1 MSFGTGHLAVRSGA
15 LRRAAHAATAAI
27 LVLPFIIDWQTFRY
41 VVVSVAAVW
50 MVVEGLRIRLPRI
63 HEAFATVLPVF
74 RDDEATRVSGAGW
87 LMVGYALAVWFPQPA
102 ATAGILVVAFADPMA
117 SAVGTRF
124 SRDRQKTVGGS
135 VAFFIVSLAVLWSVG
150 LPWPALAGAAFVGA
164 VFERWPLGLN
174 DNVVVAPAVSAAVF
188 ALA

>member
-1 MSFGTGHLAVRSGA
+1 MRSAA
-15 LRRAAHAATAAI
+15 LRRATHAATAAI
-27 LVLPFIIDWQTFRY
+27 LVVSFVIDWQTFRY
-41 VVVSVAAVW
+41 VVVSLAALW
-50 MVVEGLRIRLPRI
+50 MVVEGLRVRVPRI

-117 SAVGTRF
+117 SAVGARF
-124 SRDRQKTVGGS
+124 SRDRKKTVAGS
-135 VAFFIVSLAVLWSVG
+135 VVFFVVSLAVLWSVG
-150 LPWPALAGAAFVGA
+150 VRWPAFVGAAFVGV

-174 DNVVVAPAVSAAVF
+174 DNVVIAPAVSAVVF